1 MGAVYEAVDQR
12 LSSIVAI
19 KETLVT
25 SEDARR
31 AFEREASL
39 LANLRHRSLPSVTD
53 HFAEGEGQFLVMQFI
68 PGEDLAQLLELR
80 QSAFLP
86 ADVVRWAEEI
96 LGALEYL
103 HSHNPPILHRDIKP
117 ANLKLTREG

>member
-1 MGAVYEAVDQR
+1 MLPANTVLQNRYRIVRQLGRGGMGAVYEAVDQR

-25 SEDARR
+25 SDDARR

-53 HFAEGEGQFLVMQFI
+53 RA
-68 PGEDLAQLLELR
+68 
-80 QSAFLP
+80 
-86 ADVVRWAEEI
+86 
-96 LGALEYL
+96 
-103 HSHNPPILHRDIKP
+103 
-117 ANLKLTREG
+117 TRAMSTTWF

>member
-1 MGAVYEAVDQR
+1 MLLANTVLQNRYRIVRQLGRGGMGAVYEAVDQR

-53 HFAEGEGQFLVMQFI
+53 HFPDAETQSLVMQFI
-68 PGEDLAQLLELR
+68 PGEDLTQLL
-80 QSAFLP
+80 
-86 ADVVRWAEEI
+86 
-96 LGALEYL
+96 ALL
-103 HSHNPPILHRDIKP
+103 S
-117 ANLKLTREG
+117 TTF